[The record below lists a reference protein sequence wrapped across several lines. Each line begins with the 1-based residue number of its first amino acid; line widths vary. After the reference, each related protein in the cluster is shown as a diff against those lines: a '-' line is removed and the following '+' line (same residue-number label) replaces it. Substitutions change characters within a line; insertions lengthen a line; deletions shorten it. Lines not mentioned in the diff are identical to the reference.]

1 MAQLI
6 QQDRYPKFVA
16 DQVLTEKSLNQMFG
30 YLEEQQR
37 LTRTTLIGIGV
48 LCGMEVSIN
57 GSGTAL
63 TISEGVGVTSKGYLV
78 PFPETTYTFYND
90 EFSAEQEFFYGP
102 FLDASDKQKFTLNL
116 LHNDGAAEVQKP
128 LTAAFLA
135 DKVVVI
141 FVELLKVDNKNCDPD
156 TCDDKGCTVEV
167 THRPLLVAEADIDNL
182 IFGDGELPFLHEPS
196 CIEWPEIKMPK
207 YDVPATLLLSSP
219 TILKGF
225 LNILTSDFIFGIETT
240 LGAAYSSFGYY
251 IRDEYPNNPFSGL
264 RNSFA
269 FLFNGSI
276 NAQQLL
282 HIQYYYDFFSDLI
295 LAYEELRI
303 MCNDCLSI
311 CCPNQAL
318 FPRHLILGNA
328 ISTPDE
334 FRHHWIQSPAFSCD
348 CCSEGRI
355 SFLLKKIVLLIQKVN
370 IPRSSIGTDKQ
381 RLNVKVT
388 PSSYGNLPL
397 SRKAIPYYYD
407 IVNAPNALYDN
418 WNFKKTKLKKGN
430 TNLSFDAALY
440 NASPYF
446 HDPLSYDLEPFN
458 FLRVEGHLGQNWKNA
473 LAQVNKIKYD
483 KRLPFDVV
491 ALNGD
496 IFALI
501 QSLLTSA
508 NSLADI
514 ISGNKDIIGEIRCYF
529 ADLESQYDA
538 HAAELRCTITKAMAF
553 FYNLPIIGRDDSSA
567 PGTNLPASELIRIGF
582 PNYRTKA
589 NTYGAI
595 FDAQYPAQKNA
606 GYVDFETLLKMGGFK
621 DSNGNV
627 AKNAA
632 EQIPY
637 ALMYYLEKIH
647 EALPDGLLQ
656 LQVNVLAQRLEDA
669 SKLAA
674 FSILAFDFAGQDLP
688 ASLEGTLNA
697 ILRICKAEVFK
708 VLYRNFLINYVLF
721 IANQTFALYAFKNPG
736 IQHKA
741 GVTVGGTLILVYNDK
756 PEIRDLTRRITGRV
770 SSVTGAPIPGVNLI
784 EKGTSNGTTTDL
796 NGNFVITTKSQNPIL
811 IVSAVGFTTQEA
823 TIGSSNTLQIVLSP
837 ISKSSNTFAAAE
849 AAKEEPLNDL
859 KYSRIN
865 AKVNSPFLDL
875 RNSNESVKKAGL
887 NDIYEVIDRAGDNDL
902 SDPELAALVNEFP
915 EGTVIADFFV
925 PNMCK
930 SSCNPM
936 NFIVMGD
943 KETKPGETDVRLA
956 MKIREYCEDDPKDY
970 EILIAPEGGELKVD
984 GTAVANDFRF
994 KPTAFVPG
1002 NQASRD
1008 IVITYTVNADVKNI
1022 TVTVFKKPQVLI
1034 AIDSIDNANRVVTF
1048 KNETK
1053 FADRYEWNF
1062 GNGQFSDKQDPGP
1075 IGYGKLQS
1083 AVVILKAGNGPCE
1096 NESQP
1101 LTINFEEQPTD
1112 ERSCTPID
1120 ELADKFKF
1128 LDEVS
1133 ADKFK
1138 SGVQDYDLLR
1148 TIFLEKF
1155 PEIIA
1160 LPQKEQF
1167 DLLRQ
1172 DLSLTVIQ
1180 RIIRTLNSVVVS
1192 NDEHR
1197 ISALLLYEIMMKLI
1211 MFYACC
1217 QNEDVD
1223 KAKIKTANT
1232 LNIMIRQLTAW
1243 KEQLEFKDEQKVVFN
1258 RMLEAVLKELDKTNN
1273 ETPTK
1278 ALYIDLLKQLAECL
1292 TNLVN

>member
-48 LCGMEVSIN
+48 MCGMEVSIN
-57 GSGTAL
+57 GAGTAL

-78 PFPETTYTFYND
+78 PFPETTYTLYND
-90 EFSAEQEFFYGP
+90 EFSAEQEFFYNP
-102 FLDASDKQKFTLNL
+102 FLNADGSQKFTLNL

-156 TCDDKGCTVEV
+156 SCDDKGCTVEV
-167 THRPLLVAEADIDNL
+167 THRPLLVSRADIDNL
-182 IFGDGELPFLHEPS
+182 IFGDGEVPFLHEPS
-196 CIEWPEIKMPK
+196 CTEWPEIKMPK

-219 TILKGF
+219 AILKGF
-225 LNILTSDFIFGIETT
+225 LNVLTSDFIFGIETT

-251 IRDEYPNNPFSGL
+251 IKDEFPNNPFSGL

-269 FLFNGSI
+269 FLFNGNI

-282 HIQYYYDFFSDLI
+282 HVQYYYDFFSDLI
-295 LAYEELRI
+295 LAYDELRKV
-303 MCNDCLSI
+303 CNECLSL

-318 FPRHLILGNA
+318 FPRHIILGNA

-355 SFLLKKIVLLIQKVN
+355 KFLLKKIVLLIQKIN
-370 IPRSSIGTDKQ
+370 IPRSSIGTEKPQ
-381 RLNVKVT
+381 LNVKVT

-407 IVNAPNALYDN
+407 IVNEPNALYNN

-440 NASPYF
+440 NADPYF
-446 HDPLSYDLEPFN
+446 HDPLSYDLEPFD

-473 LAQVNKIKYD
+473 LAQVNKIKYE
-483 KRLPFDVV
+483 KRLPVDVV

-538 HAAELRCTITKAMAF
+538 HGAELRCTIIKIMAY
-553 FYNLPIIGRDDSSA
+553 FYNLKKLDSDS
-567 PGTNLPASELIRIGF
+567 PPVPTTNLPQSEMVRKEF
-582 PNYRTKA
+582 PNYRTFA
-589 NTYGAI
+589 NTYGAD
-595 FDAQYPAQKNA
+595 FDAFYAPLKNQPYITPKAFLSKAATIGPVGQAQ
-606 GYVDFETLLKMGGFK
+606 LL
-621 DSNGNV
+621 SP
-627 AKNAA
+627 
-632 EQIPY
+632 IY
-637 ALMYYLEKIH
+637 LMYYLDKIY
-647 EALPDGLLQ
+647 EALPDGLVQ
-656 LQVNVLAQRLEDA
+656 LQIKGLTQALEDA
-669 SKLAA
+669 SGVAA
-674 FSILAFDFAGQDLP
+674 ITLIALDNIPDFDLP
-688 ASLEGTLNA
+688 AMWEESLDA
-697 ILRICKAEVFK
+697 AVRICKAEVFT

-736 IQHKA
+736 LQHKA
-741 GVTVGGTLILVYNDK
+741 GATVGGTLILVYNDK
-756 PEIRDLTRRITGRV
+756 PEIRDLTRRITGTIR
-770 SSVTGAPIPGVNLI
+770 SVTGAPLPGVNVI

-796 NGNFVITTKSQNPIL
+796 SGNFVITTKSKNPIL
-811 IVSAVGFTTQEA
+811 MVSAIGFATVEVPVGSA
-823 TIGSSNTLQIVLSP
+823 NTPLIVLSP
-837 ISKSSNTFAAAE
+837 ISRTSNTFAAGE
-849 AAKEEPLNDL
+849 SVGEEPFADI
-859 KYSRIN
+859 KASRVN

-902 SDPELAALVNEFP
+902 SDPELAALVNQFP

-943 KETKPGETDVRLA
+943 KEPKSGETDVRLDL
-956 MKIREYCEDDPKDY
+956 KLREYCEDDSGDY

-984 GTAVANDFRF
+984 GTVVANDFRF

-1002 NQASRD
+1002 NQASRE
-1008 IVITYTVNADVKNI
+1008 IVITYSVNDDVKNI
-1022 TVTVFKKPQVLI
+1022 TVTVFMKPEIVI
-1034 AIDSIDNANRVVTF
+1034 SVDSKDNANRVVTF
-1048 KNETK
+1048 KNGTK

-1075 IGYGKLQS
+1075 IGFGRVQT
-1083 AVVILKAGNGPCE
+1083 AIVTLKAGNGPCE

-1120 ELADKFKF
+1120 ELGNKFKF
-1128 LDEVS
+1128 LHEVS

-1138 SGVQDYDLLR
+1138 GGIRDYELLMS
-1148 TIFLEKF
+1148 IFLEKF
-1155 PEIIA
+1155 PELVA

-1172 DLSLTVIQ
+1172 DLTLTVIQ

-1192 NDEHR
+1192 DEEHR
-1197 ISALLLYEIMMKLI
+1197 TSALLLYEIMMGLI

-1217 QNEDVD
+1217 QNLDVD
-1223 KAKIKTANT
+1223 KAKVKTANT
-1232 LNIMIRQLTAW
+1232 LKIMVGLLNSW
-1243 KEQLEFKDEQKVVFN
+1243 KEQLEFKDGQKEVFKS
-1258 RMLEAVLKELDKTNN
+1258 MLEAVLKELAKTSN

-1278 ALYIDLLKQLAECL
+1278 VVYIDFLKQLAECL
-1292 TNLVN
+1292 TKLVT